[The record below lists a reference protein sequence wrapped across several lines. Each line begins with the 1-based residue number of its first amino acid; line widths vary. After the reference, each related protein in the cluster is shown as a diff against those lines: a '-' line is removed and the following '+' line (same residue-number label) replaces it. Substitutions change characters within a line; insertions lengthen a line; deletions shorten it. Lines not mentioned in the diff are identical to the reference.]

1 MADRHDQPCT
11 MLTVVKLELAEI
23 GKSATVMP
31 VAMCSEPTPIE
42 LGNFVQRVGHHNLA
56 LLWRGVWPAGESEP
70 AT

>member
-1 MADRHDQPCT
+1 

-31 VAMCSEPTPIE
+31 VRMCSEPTPVE
-42 LGNFVQRVGHHNLA
+42 LRNFLQCVGHRNIA
-56 LLWRGVWPAGESEP
+56 LLWGGVWPAGESEP